1 VGIAQGIAQGAPRQ
15 MTTMPGGN
23 NVVPSWSR
31 DGQWIY
37 FASKGGGKDF
47 QVWKVSIRGG
57 PALQVTKNGGFAP
70 LEAEDGFLYYTKS
83 FLIPGIW
90 KVSSQGGTETAIMDT
105 PDAPGW
111 ADWAVVPGGMYF
123 LDSRSSPQ
131 PILEFFDFATGRRTS
146 ISALDGEPQGLAIS
160 PDRKS
165 ILYSQMDQNNEG
177 IMVVKNFR

>member
-1 VGIAQGIAQGAPRQ
+1 VVEVPGGAPRQ
-15 MTTMPGGN
+15 MTTVPGAN

-37 FASKGGGKDF
+37 FASKGGGKVF

-70 LEAEDGFLYYTKS
+70 LEAEDGFLYYAKS

-90 KVSSQGGTETAIMDT
+90 KVSTQGGTETAIMDT
-105 PDAPGW
+105 PDAPAW

-131 PILEFFDFATGRRTS
+131 PILEFFDFATARRTS
-146 ISALDGEPQGLAIS
+146 ISALEGEPQGLAVS
-160 PDRKS
+160 HDRKS
-165 ILYSQMDQNNEG
+165 ILYSQSDQNDEG